1 MSGYFILGRHGVSE
15 GTQMLRSHRLTLKAL
30 SSTCVALG
38 MLFTAASVRRETS
51 IAPAAS
57 VWSERLSNSIW
68 SSRFI

>member
-1 MSGYFILGRHGVSE
+1 MSGYFILGCHGVSE
-15 GTQMLRSHRLTLKAL
+15 GTQMLRSHRLMFKGSFFHL
-30 SSTCVALG
+30 CGFG
-38 MLFTAASVRRETS
+38 MLFTAASVGKEAT